1 MDINANDRLLAE
13 AFAYKGKFVVAKMPS
28 AFGQRFST
36 PYTIAFE
43 CDTMEVAQ
51 SLLYSLQLKSLD
63 DQPNKLRMYQVMS
76 RKNFLISRKRHM
88 KLVEKC
94 RQKRLKFIREARLKL
109 ANCSAAVYKMR
120 LRNKSDFGIHI
131 SSTQF

>member
-28 AFGQRFST
+28 AYGQRFST

-51 SLLYSLQLKSLD
+51 SLMYSLQLKSLD
-63 DQPNKLRMYQVMS
+63 DQPNKHRMYQAMS
-76 RKNFLISRKRHM
+76 RKNFEASRKIHL
-88 KLVEKC
+88 KLAEKC
-94 RQKRLKFIREARLKL
+94 RQQRLKFIREARLKL

-120 LRNKSDFGIHI
+120 LRHNRNYPLHI
-131 SSTQF
+131 SLNN